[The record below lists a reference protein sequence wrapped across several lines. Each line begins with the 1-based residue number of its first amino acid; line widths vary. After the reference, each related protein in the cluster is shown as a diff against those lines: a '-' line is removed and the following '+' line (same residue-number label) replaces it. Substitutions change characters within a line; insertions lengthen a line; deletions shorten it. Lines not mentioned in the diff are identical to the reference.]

1 MQEVGLEYME
11 TYISRRQNMVAQF
24 IVTSPILDLCLEAE
38 RRMGVHVV
46 EQWWDQEGIY
56 LAGVREE
63 GIPEEGRQDEGKQVD
78 LEGPDDDE
86 MV

>member
-56 LAGVREE
+56 LEVVWEE
-63 GIPEEGRQDEGKQVD
+63 GVTEEGRQGEGKQD
-78 LEGPDDDE
+78 DYEGLEDD
-86 MV
+86 

>member
-46 EQWWDQEGIY
+46 EQWWDQVGIY
-56 LAGVREE
+56 LEVVWEVGVT
-63 GIPEEGRQDEGKQVD
+63 EEGRQGEGKQD
-78 LEGPDDDE
+78 DYEGLEDD
-86 MV
+86 

>member
-1 MQEVGLEYME
+1 
-11 TYISRRQNMVAQF
+11 MVAQF
-24 IVTSPILDLCLEAE
+24 IATSPILDLFLEAE
-38 RRMGVHVV
+38 RRPRAHVAK
-46 EQWWDQEGIY
+46 QWWDQEGIY